1 MKKPFTFAIILS
13 ALLSL
18 SLMFITTASAN
29 SALVAGPCYRETCD
43 GTFAHLTTNGGTVVL
58 DESQSLIVD
67 TGPAKGLNVG
77 SLRLYHDLGSKA
89 MHGTVHENSAGM
101 AAILT
106 FTVTITQTD
115 MAAGTDTVQVG
126 SQATCGNPSSGTG
139 FCDTLQ
145 IGTDGTLADCFVVS
159 LVWSQNGVE
168 QTAIA
173 SINGDPPYC
182 VTG

>member
-1 MKKPFTFAIILS
+1 MSTRKGNFHMKKPFTFAIILS

-43 GTFAHLTTNGGTVVL
+43 GTLEHLTTNGGTVVV

-115 MAAGTDTVQVG
+115 MAAGTDTDQDG
-126 SQATCGNPSSGTG
+126 SQATCGHRARLTG
-139 FCDTLQ
+139 IYDTLQ
-145 IGTDGTLADCFVVS
+145 IAPDGTLADRYQVR
-159 LVWSQNGVE
+159 LVWSLDGRE
-168 QTAIA
+168 QT
-173 SINGDPPYC
+173 
-182 VTG
+182 